1 MRIKAFGGLMTAASR
16 LNSSPGLSGFYNT
29 AGLSEESLVGHS
41 PALQEA
47 MHRLTRVAPI
57 DTTVLLTGET
67 GTGKELMARMLHRRS
82 RRASQPF
89 VAVNLAAVPE
99 PLVAAELFGHES
111 GAFTGAN
118 QRRIGRFELADRATL
133 FLDEVGELS
142 PDMQVALLRV
152 VQNGEFQRLGTSQ
165 TKRVDVR
172 LIAATN
178 RSLEE
183 AVADG
188 LFRSDLFYRLSVF
201 PIHLPPLR
209 ERRDDIKILAEYF
222 LSRIMQRLGRH
233 FDGIEADSLERL
245 TAFSWPGN
253 IRQLQNVIEHSAIL
267 CDDPLLKVSSKL
279 IIEQRAVKAG
289 SQLNAALRTGER
301 RMIEQALEE
310 AQGRVAGAAGAAVR
324 LGVPAST
331 LESKIKRF
339 SIDKLRYREQYL
351 LSDRN
356 GPSRDS
362 S

>member
-1 MRIKAFGGLMTAASR
+1 MTTASR
-16 LNSSPGLSGFYNT
+16 LDSSPGPFGFHNT
-29 AGLSEESLVGHS
+29 AESSEESLVGHS
-41 PALQEA
+41 PALREA

-57 DTTVLLTGET
+57 DTTVLFTGET
-67 GTGKELMARMLHRRS
+67 GTGKELMARMLYRHS

-89 VAVNLAAVPE
+89 VAVNLTVLPE

-111 GAFTGAN
+111 GAFTGAT

-178 RSLEE
+178 RSLDE
-183 AVADG
+183 AVEEG

-209 ERRDDIKILAEYF
+209 ERREDIKILAEYF
-222 LSRIMQRLGRH
+222 LGRVKKRVGRD
-233 FDGIEADSLERL
+233 FDGIEAESLERL

-267 CDDPLLKVSSKL
+267 CDDPLLKVPPKL
-279 IIEQRAVKAG
+279 IVEQRTVKDR
-289 SQLNAALRTGER
+289 SQLYTALRTDER

-310 AQGRVAGAAGAAVR
+310 ARGRVAGAAGAAIR

-339 SIDKLRYREQYL
+339 SIDKLRYRRKYL
-351 LSDRN
+351 QSDRN
-356 GPSRDS
+356 GRSLDPS
-362 S
+362 

>member
-1 MRIKAFGGLMTAASR
+1 
-16 LNSSPGLSGFYNT
+16 
-29 AGLSEESLVGHS
+29 
-41 PALQEA
+41 

-57 DTTVLLTGET
+57 DTTVLFTGET
-67 GTGKELMARMLHRRS
+67 GTGKELMARMLYSQS

-89 VAVNLAAVPE
+89 VAANLAALPE

-111 GAFTGAN
+111 GAFTGAT

-133 FLDEVGELS
+133 FLDEIGELS
-142 PDMQVALLRV
+142 SEMQVALLRV
-152 VQNGEFQRLGTSQ
+152 VQNGEFQRLGTSH

-178 RSLEE
+178 RNLAE
-183 AVADG
+183 AVDDG
-188 LFRSDLFYRLSVF
+188 LFRSDLFYRLTGF

-209 ERRDDIKILAEYF
+209 ERREDIKSLAEYF
-222 LSRIMQRLGRH
+222 LGSIEKRVRRD
-233 FDGIEADSLERL
+233 FEGIEAESLERL

-267 CDDPLLKVSSKL
+267 CDDPWLKVSPTL
-279 IIEQRAVKAG
+279 LVEHRTVKAG
-289 SQLNAALRTGER
+289 SQLNTAIRSDER
-301 RMIEQALEE
+301 RMIEEALEE
-310 AQGRVAGAAGAAVR
+310 ARGRVAGAAGAAIR

-339 SIDKLRYREQYL
+339 SIDKLRYRRKYL

-356 GPSRDS
+356 GRSLDPS
-362 S
+362 